1 MGNIKQL
8 PISSCKF
15 VGLNIKIIYTFN
27 VMKAE
32 LLTIGNEI
40 LIGQITNT
48 NSVWLAQELNLIG
61 VEVIQITSIGDDRK
75 AILQAFSDAQQRADI
90 VLITGGLGPTKDDI
104 TKQVFCEFFETNLI
118 LNNEVLLD
126 VTDFFAKRNK
136 TVSDINKKQAE
147 VPNGCFVIRNKNGTA
162 PGMWMEKGGTV
173 FVSMPGVPYE
183 MKAMV
188 SHDIIPEI
196 KKQFKLPYIYHK
208 TILTQG
214 IGESVLAEL
223 ISNWEDGLVE
233 KKISLA
239 YLPSPGMVRL
249 RLSANGDNEV
259 ILKQTIHLEIEK
271 ITPIINKYIYGYE
284 EYGKEQPK
292 MEEILGSLLLEK
304 KLKLALAES
313 CTGGYI
319 SHLITSASGS
329 SAYYNGC
336 VVPYHNE
343 FKHQLL
349 KVDNNIFEKHG
360 AVSKECVE
368 AMAKELLNMF
378 KADVSIAVSG
388 IAGPLGGT
396 ADKPVGTVWIA
407 VAHKKDI
414 KSKKFI
420 FGDNRSRNIH
430 MSAISAL
437 NMLRKM
443 ILEIED

>member
-1 MGNIKQL
+1 
-8 PISSCKF
+8 
-15 VGLNIKIIYTFN
+15 
-27 VMKAE
+27 
-32 LLTIGNEI
+32 
-40 LIGQITNT
+40 
-48 NSVWLAQELNLIG
+48 
-61 VEVIQITSIGDDRK
+61 
-75 AILQAFSDAQQRADI
+75 I

-104 TKQVFCEFFETNLI
+104 TKQTFCEFFNTTLI
-118 LNNEVLLD
+118 LDKDVLED
-126 VTDFFAKRNK
+126 VSIFFEKRQK
-136 TVSDINKKQAE
+136 TVSEINRKQAE
-147 VPNGCFVIRNKNGTA
+147 VPKGCKVIRNTNGTA
-162 PGMWMEKGGTV
+162 PGMWMKKENTV
-173 FVSMPGVPYE
+173 FISMPGVPYE
-183 MKAMV
+183 MKEMMTN
-188 SHDIIPEI
+188 SIIPEI